1 MSNNTVNTQALHD
14 VIVATSDIRL
24 WSGQVTIKREELA
37 SVEGLPP
44 SNLVSDGSKRII
56 NPKALSPLESQRRH
70 VNREL
75 ARTGLASPMG
85 YLIAPQDEQKIHDLM
100 GERRQKFGELRDDLL
115 SNFDKL
121 CLEWEAANPQHV
133 EMLRFNR
140 PDASTVAAACSFSYC
155 VYQMAPVKGALG
167 ASTFSQM
174 ASATA
179 GTLADDVASN
189 ARAILRDSLSDQ
201 RNTAITQKAVNVVR
215 DLVKKLRSF
224 AMFDTRITATANAL
238 DSTLQLIRKVG
249 PLDTSE
255 VIILKAMLREM
266 TDASTLFN
274 YGSGQTANI
283 PDDDAIHVGA
293 TQLVLP
299 ASVSEPKVVVEQ
311 QTLLATQTAMPVDN
325 SHPQGALAPV
335 FL

>member
-24 WSGQVTIKREELA
+24 WSGQVTVKREELS

-75 ARTGLASPMG
+75 ARTGLVSPMG
-85 YLIAPQDEQKIHDLM
+85 YLIAPSDEQKIHDLM
-100 GERRQKFGELRDDLL
+100 ADRRKKFNDLRDELL

-121 CLEWEAANPQHV
+121 CLEWEAANPAHV

-140 PDASTVAAACSFSYC
+140 PDASTVAAACSFNYC
-155 VYQMAPVKGALG
+155 VYQMAPVKGSLG
-167 ASTFSQM
+167 ADTFSAM

-179 GTLADDVASN
+179 GTLAEDIASN
-189 ARAILRDSLSDQ
+189 ARAILKDSLSDQ

-224 AMFDTRITATANAL
+224 EMFDSRITVTADAL
-238 DSTLQLIRKVG
+238 DRAMQGIRKVG
-249 PLDTSE
+249 PLDASE
-255 VIILKAMLREM
+255 VLLLKMMLRDM
-266 TDASTLFN
+266 TDASTLFD
-274 YGSGQTANI
+274 YGSGRFANI
-283 PDDDAIHVGA
+283 PDDNEIQVVAP
-293 TQLVLP
+293 QLVLP
-299 ASVSEPKVVVEQ
+299 AIVTEAHVVDEQ
-311 QTLLATQTAMPVDN
+311 PPLVTTETAMPVDN
-325 SHPQGALAPV
+325 SHPQGAIAPV
-335 FL
+335 FF